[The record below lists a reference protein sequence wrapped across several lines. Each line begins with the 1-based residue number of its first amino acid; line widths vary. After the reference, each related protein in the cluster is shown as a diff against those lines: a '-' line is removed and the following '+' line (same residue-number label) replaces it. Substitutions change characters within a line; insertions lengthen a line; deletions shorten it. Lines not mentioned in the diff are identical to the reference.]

1 MQIDESKVSKH
12 AYEKTSKSG
21 KLTIRY
27 ALKAVDEDGTN
38 LAKFCSK
45 AADDAKFDYSDK
57 TNVAGLLVEV
67 FAARFNLSRLN
78 TLFPFVSVTPFESQT
93 VNLLF
98 TS

>member
-1 MQIDESKVSKH
+1 MIEFYNVKKKQKVQIDESKVSKH

-45 AADDAKFDYSDK
+45 AAYDAI
-57 TNVAGLLVEV
+57 
-67 FAARFNLSRLN
+67 
-78 TLFPFVSVTPFESQT
+78 
-93 VNLLF
+93 
-98 TS
+98 